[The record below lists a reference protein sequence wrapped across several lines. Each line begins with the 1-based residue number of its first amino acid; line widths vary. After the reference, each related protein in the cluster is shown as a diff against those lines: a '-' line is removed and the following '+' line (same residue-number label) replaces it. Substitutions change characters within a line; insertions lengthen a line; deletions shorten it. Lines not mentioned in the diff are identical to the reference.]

1 MNIDAQISKISPE
14 EKDIIVITVKERI
27 TQAEL
32 QELLDKANQAFPNNN
47 IVIMPE
53 TFDIEACD
61 SSDLQDAIEK
71 LQEIRVKFDAG
82 EL

>member
-1 MNIDAQISKISPE
+1 MNINAQISKISPE

-61 SSDLQDAIEK
+61 SSDLQEAIEK
-71 LQEIRVKFDAG
+71 LQEIRIKFDAG

>member
-14 EKDIIVITVKERI
+14 EKDIIVITVKERL

-47 IVIMPE
+47 VVIMPE
-53 TFDIEACD
+53 TFDVEACD
-61 SSDLQDAIEK
+61 SSDLQEAIEK
-71 LQEIRVKFDAG
+71 LQEIRIKFDAG

>member
-14 EKDIIVITVKERI
+14 EKDIIVITVKERL

-71 LQEIRVKFDAG
+71 LQEIRIKFDAG

>member
-27 TQAEL
+27 TQVEL

>member
-71 LQEIRVKFDAG
+71 LQEIRIKFDAG

>member
-14 EKDIIVITVKERI
+14 EKDIIVITVKERL

-47 IVIMPE
+47 IVIMPD
-53 TFDIEACD
+53 TFDVEACD
-61 SSDLQDAIEK
+61 SSDLQEAIEK
-71 LQEIRVKFDAG
+71 LQEIRIKFDAG